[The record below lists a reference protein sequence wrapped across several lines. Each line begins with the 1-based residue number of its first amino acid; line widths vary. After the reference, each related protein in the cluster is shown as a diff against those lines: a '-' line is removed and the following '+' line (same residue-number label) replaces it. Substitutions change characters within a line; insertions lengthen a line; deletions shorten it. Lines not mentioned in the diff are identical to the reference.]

1 MSNFRRR
8 MACSGSR
15 GIPCPPNGVYIM
27 SVDGEFKTESE
38 WVGNADNAVGIALL
52 TDTKKMLLSL
62 DFNTRKQWGGYS
74 KVVPNLP
81 QIRNEADAKADM
93 DGSSNTDLL
102 MADTVTTDG
111 HPAAEYC
118 RSYTWKANP
127 NNIIGQGYL
136 PAAGEL
142 NLAYTNKAS
151 IDVCMSKLGVTIPTD
166 NYIWSSTQRS
176 SRRSWFLLWSNG
188 DCYCDGKNYSYYVWV
203 VSALNFK

>member
-62 DFNTRKQWGGYS
+62 DFNTRTQWGGYEQ
-74 KVVPNLP
+74 VVPNLP
-81 QIRNEADAKADM
+81 QINNEADAKADM

-102 MADTVTTDG
+102 IADTVTTDG

-136 PAAGEL
+136 PALGEL
-142 NLAYTNKAS
+142 NLMYTNKSA
-151 IDVCMSKLGVTIPTD
+151 IDACLNKLGITPST
-166 NYIWSSTQRS
+166 NCFWSSTQRS
-176 SRRSWFLLWSNG
+176 SFNSSGLRWSRG
-188 DCYCDGKNYSYYVWV
+188 SYGSYLKDSSFYVWV
-203 VSALNFK
+203 VSALNFE